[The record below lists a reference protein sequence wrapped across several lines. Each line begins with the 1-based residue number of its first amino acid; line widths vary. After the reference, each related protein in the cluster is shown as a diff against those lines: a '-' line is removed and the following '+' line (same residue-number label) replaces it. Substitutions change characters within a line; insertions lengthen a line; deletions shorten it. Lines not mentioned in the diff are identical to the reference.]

1 MRDFEQWLESTALH
15 SADQFEDRSIRSLEA
30 DHADRG
36 TVRPLDLLERRHTLD
51 LLCLQIR
58 VRPVDIVDA
67 EDDAADA
74 DVVGGQSRAG
84 PIGGGSAS
92 RDDFPLLN
100 RFSFQPFF
108 TFFVQTH
115 PRAP

>member
-1 MRDFEQWLESTALH
+1 LKQTTP
-15 SADQFEDRSIRSLEA
+15 
-30 DHADRG
+30 DRG

-74 DVVGGQSRAG
+74 DVVGVR
-84 PIGGGSAS
+84 
-92 RDDFPLLN
+92 
-100 RFSFQPFF
+100 
-108 TFFVQTH
+108 
-115 PRAP
+115 

>member
-1 MRDFEQWLESTALH
+1 MVASTGLH
-15 SADQFEDRSIRSLEA
+15 SADQFQDRAIRILEA

-36 TVRPLDLLERRHTLD
+36 TVGSLDLLERRHTLD

-74 DVVGGQSRAG
+74 DVIGGQVGLALRRRVDVSR
-84 PIGGGSAS
+84 
-92 RDDFPLLN
+92 
-100 RFSFQPFF
+100 RFSPPE
-108 TFFVQTH
+108 TGLL
-115 PRAP
+115 